1 MPDEVHARLFA
12 MNTTAADLATGF
24 GKGVLRLLMPP
35 LCIACRS
42 SVSETRSLCTSCW
55 TKLTFIEPPLCDRL
69 GIPFPYDQGEGAV
82 SAAAIADPPQWER
95 ARGAVAFDD
104 LSRQLIHALKYHDRH
119 EAGFVMARLMARAG
133 RELLA
138 EADAVVPIP
147 LYRWR
152 LWQRRFNQSV
162 LLARHVGEI
171 SGRPVRPHLLARTRA
186 TARQAG
192 LDAEMRQRNLRNAFK
207 VPDDRQSEVDGRAIV
222 IVDDVLTT
230 GATAT
235 AAARALK
242 AAGAARVDVL
252 AFALVLHPKRL
263 HI

>member
-1 MPDEVHARLFA
+1 MLGLQA
-12 MNTTAADLATGF
+12 MNVTAANLTAGL
-24 GKGVLRLLMPP
+24 GKSLLHLLMPP

-42 SVSETRSLCTSCW
+42 SVSETRSLCIACW
-55 TKLTFIEPPLCDRL
+55 TRLSFIEPPLCDRL
-69 GIPFPYDQGEGAV
+69 GIPFPYDQGEGTV
-82 SAAAIADPPQWER
+82 SAAAIADPPIWDR
-95 ARGAVAFDD
+95 ARAAVAFDE

-133 RELLA
+133 RDLLA
-138 EADAVVPIP
+138 DCDAIIPVP

-162 LLARHVGEI
+162 VLARHIGEI
-171 SGRPVRPHLLARTRA
+171 SGRTMRPGLLVRTRA
-186 TARQAG
+186 TRRQAG
-192 LDAEMRQRNLRNAFK
+192 LDPETRRRNLRDAFK
-207 VPDDRQSEVDGRAIV
+207 IPEAVQSEVDGRAIV

-230 GATAT
+230 GATA
-235 AAARALK
+235 AAATRALK
-242 AAGAARVDVL
+242 AAGAKRVDVL